1 MKCNNWPMVI
11 WLNWTYSTVW
21 QLVLPGSMEEA
32 PLSSWPLTWCGS
44 LHGLDDGLFGLH
56 CLGWLHG
63 LGALHGQF
71 WLLCLHGLPGLGIL
85 DQLAPWGF
93 GSLQL
98 VQIGFGENPLDVALV
113 LVCPQHGA
121 PHGHSKQWKDF
132 TTDLEVGVAHCFQ
145 NILANLELDVEPC
158 IKRSIVASPR
168 GTWIISGSS
177 NLLSWPWPLGAV
189 AAFFI
194 DILFWLVFSSSSGP
208 QLVSDLV
215 EWLGCRSQLQPVAAT
230 MVLNQIGRHW
240 VCFAIIAANGYG
252 CLDVNLHV
260 RPWAK

>member
-1 MKCNNWPMVI
+1 MHYQMVKWWNATIGQWWFDWTEPIAQCGSLFCLAAWKKCHS
-11 WLNWTYSTVW
+11 LHGHS
-21 QLVLPGSMEEA
+21 LGR
-32 PLSSWPLTWCGS
+32 GS

-177 NLLSWPWPLGAV
+177 NLLFLALASGCCGRFLHRHSLLACLQQLLWPTVGKWFGWV
-189 AAFFI
+189 A
-194 DILFWLVFSSSSGP
+194 G
-208 QLVSDLV
+208 
-215 EWLGCRSQLQPVAAT
+215 
-230 MVLNQIGRHW
+230 M
-240 VCFAIIAANGYG
+240 
-252 CLDVNLHV
+252 
-260 RPWAK
+260 